1 MSLHLVFSPQG
12 MRSCLA
18 RWSPDDCLILIGD
31 GVYGTNHIEQ
41 TNVESSAVA
50 VLDSDAQARGI
61 SGSENR
67 NLRRIDY
74 MEFVR
79 LTEQHSSIVSWKD

>member
-31 GVYGTNHIEQ
+31 GVYEANHTEQ
-41 TNVESSAVA
+41 TIVEASAVA
-50 VLDSDAQARGI
+50 VLDSDAQARGV
-61 SGSENR
+61 SGSEH
-67 NLRRIDY
+67 LDPRRIDY
-74 MEFVR
+74 MEFVS
-79 LTEQHSSIVSWKD
+79 LTEQHSPIVSWKD

>member
-31 GVYGTNHIEQ
+31 GVYGANQIEQ
-41 TNVESSAVA
+41 TNVETSAVA
-50 VLDSDAQARGI
+50 VLDSDARARGV
-61 SGSENR
+61 SGSEHLG
-67 NLRRIDY
+67 LRRIDY
-74 MEFVR
+74 MEFVS
-79 LTEQHSSIVSWKD
+79 LTEQHSPIVSWKD

>member
-31 GVYGTNHIEQ
+31 GVYGAYHIEQ
-41 TNVESSAVA
+41 TNVEASSVA
-50 VLDSDAQARGI
+50 VLDSDTQARGV
-61 SGSENR
+61 SGSEYLD
-67 NLRRIDY
+67 LRRIDY
-74 MEFVR
+74 MEFVS
-79 LTEQHSSIVSWKD
+79 LTEQHSPIVSWKD